1 MAKKGGMAKHDLEV
15 AEFLRLGG
23 RKIPAGLAAKARAAA
38 MKSTLPKKPGAGT
51 DLRVQGAKLYG
62 ELKGASP
69 IAVDD
74 PANRG
79 PLEAILRLH
88 KKVASKKLA
97 FPVVL
102 PGGGPVS
109 VVFSGPLGPPF
120 DFADSALI
128 LGINPNGTFEVG
140 NPTRLGT
147 ANVNGQ
153 ISASAVTP
161 ETGES
166 AGGELAQV
174 GSYFCP
180 PGPGT
185 LTISASPTYS
195 FEFLTNSLNTAPVY
209 AEGWIEL
216 IISGVDEQGDQ
227 VWAENLYG
235 VDPLFYGYQSGQIQ
249 SGFQFGVQESVSASL
264 AVTPSFLYSCYVRVT
279 VEVAG
284 EGWPGSL
291 AVAMVSATVPS
302 ISYEFVGDFPT
313 TAKR

>member
-216 IISGVDEQGDQ
+216 IISGVDEQGDLPFRLGHRMLGTYDFGSNVTHFLHANALGSSTVITDGTGSVVNEQ
-227 VWAENLYG
+227 
-235 VDPLFYGYQSGQIQ
+235 LF
-249 SGFQFGVQESVSASL
+249 
-264 AVTPSFLYSCYVRVT
+264 
-279 VEVAG
+279 
-284 EGWPGSL
+284 
-291 AVAMVSATVPS
+291 
-302 ISYEFVGDFPT
+302 
-313 TAKR
+313 